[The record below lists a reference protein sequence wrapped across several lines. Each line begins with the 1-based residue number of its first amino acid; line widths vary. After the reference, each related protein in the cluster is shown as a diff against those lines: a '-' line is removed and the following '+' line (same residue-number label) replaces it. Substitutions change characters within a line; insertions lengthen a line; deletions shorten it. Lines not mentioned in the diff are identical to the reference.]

1 MTLRLL
7 PPNLSHAESIIEGE
21 TNLKALTRF
30 NWTVLFFIISMASS
44 LAEPNRIPFLD
55 EEEYQWMANEISG
68 DASFEHIRFM
78 SQFHRPTG
86 GEGLMKLAEYVEKK
100 ANEYGLED
108 VKLIKQ
114 AHTRRPWNAKY
125 GEIWLTS
132 PGIRLLASTNQVRL
146 HLADNSR
153 TTHLED
159 IEIVYVGSGTKD
171 KDYEGTNVEGKI
183 VLAYGGN
190 GKVMSEAVWK
200 RNAAGL
206 VTFPDPLIA
215 DYPVN
220 ALSRPDQI
228 HWSSIPA
235 ESRDGQPGTFAFM
248 LSSRQGLELRN
259 LIAAGKPVMAKVDIE
274 SEFGS
279 PEEAW
284 QVMVEA
290 RITGTE
296 IHTQDIVLTAHMQE
310 EKFSANDDSSG
321 CANLLE
327 IGRAVQKLVREGRIK
342 APRRDILFWWVTE
355 ISSQRQYFADHP
367 GAHKNMLVNINQD
380 MVGANQA
387 QDVMRV
393 QNMTQVPFSRF
404 HFLNDVAESVL
415 DFVIEGN
422 RGNLAVLQA
431 GNPELYPRGIFS
443 KLGSRHR
450 YNAAAVPF
458 HNNSDH
464 MTFNEA
470 PIGVPGISFTNWPD
484 NYIHSSDDDLWN
496 VDATQLQRNAFVV
509 AMMSYVIARADES
522 SLPEIAAEVT
532 GRGMERIGTDYRL
545 ALSWIAE
552 DESSYFAAVQ
562 QVKEAISRE
571 KRAIDSL
578 TQIAATGKSVDLLRD
593 YSKQLDLTENN
604 LLEGLGSQFA
614 ALHGKNPRKHE
625 KLSETERALSALI
638 PAIKGDTEEF
648 LTGRRDIKRVDGL
661 HGIMAFE
668 VISFIDG
675 MRSGLDIF
683 RAVRAEAKRA
693 GVHYYGEVKAADVY
707 QYLKNAEETGLIGF

>member
-1 MTLRLL
+1 
-7 PPNLSHAESIIEGE
+7 
-21 TNLKALTRF
+21 
-30 NWTVLFFIISMASS
+30 MASVT
-44 LAEPNRIPFLD
+44 AEPNKIPFLT
-55 EEEYQWMANEISG
+55 EEEYQWLANEISG
-68 DASFEHIRFM
+68 DASFEHIRYM

-86 GEGLMKLAEYVEKK
+86 GDGLMKLAEYVEKK
-100 ANEYGLED
+100 AVEYGLED
-108 VKLIKQ
+108 VRLIKQ
-114 AHTRRPWNAKY
+114 AHTRRPWNARY

-132 PGIRLLASTNQVRL
+132 PGIRLLASTNQVLL

-159 IEIVYVGSGTKD
+159 AEIVYVGSGTSEQ
-171 KDYEGTNVEGKI
+171 DYEGIEVEGKI

-190 GKVMSEAVWK
+190 RRVMSEAVWK
-200 RNAAGL
+200 KNAAGL
-206 VTFPDPLIA
+206 ITFPDPSVP

-228 HWSSIPA
+228 HWSSIPV
-235 ESRDGQPGTFAFM
+235 ESEDGQPGTFAFM
-248 LSSRQGLELRN
+248 ISSRQALELRN
-259 LIAAGKPVMAKVDIE
+259 LIEAEGPVKARVNIE

-279 PEEAW
+279 QEEAW

-290 RITGTE
+290 RIKGTE
-296 IHTQDIVLTAHMQE
+296 INNQDIVLTAHMQE

-327 IGRAVQKLVREGRIK
+327 IGRALQKLIREERIK
-342 APRRDILFWWVTE
+342 APRRNILFWWVTE

-367 GAHKNMLVNINQD
+367 DTHKNMLININQD

-393 QNMTQVPFSRF
+393 QNMTLVPFSRF

-415 DFVIEGN
+415 NFVIEGN
-422 RGNLAVLQA
+422 RANLAVQQA
-431 GNPELYPRGIFS
+431 GNSKLYPRAIFS
-443 KLGSRHR
+443 KLGTRHR

-496 VDATQLQRNAFVV
+496 VDPTQLQRNAFVV
-509 AMMSYVIARADES
+509 AMMSYVIAAADGS
-522 SLPEIAAEVT
+522 SIPEISAHVA
-532 GRGMERIGTDYRL
+532 GSGMERIGADYRL

-552 DESSYFAAVQ
+552 GQSGYFEAAH
-562 QVKEAISRE
+562 QVKEAVSRE
-571 KRAIDSL
+571 RLAVNSL
-578 TQIAATGKSVDLLRD
+578 
-593 YSKQLDLTENN
+593 KQLDGTKNHSAVIQGYMQQLHMAESN
-604 LLEGLGSQFA
+604 LLGGLKNQFRAHYGTPPREGEQLSDA
-614 ALHGKNPRKHE
+614 E
-625 KLSETERALSALI
+625 KKLEALI
-638 PAIKGDTEEF
+638 PVIKGNAEDF

-668 VISFIDG
+668 VICFIDG
-675 MRSGLDIF
+675 ERSGLDIF

-693 GVHYYGEVKAADVY
+693 GVHYYGEVDAEDVY
-707 QYLKNAEETGLIGF
+707 QYLENAAETGLVSF

>member
-1 MTLRLL
+1 M
-7 PPNLSHAESIIEGE
+7 
-21 TNLKALTRF
+21 RF
-30 NWTVLFFIISMASS
+30 NWAILIFIISLVSGI
-44 LAEPNRIPFLD
+44 AEPNKIPFLG
-55 EEEYQWMANEISG
+55 EEDYQWLANEISG
-68 DASFEHIRFM
+68 DASFEHIRYM
-78 SQFHRPTG
+78 TRFHRPAG
-86 GEGLMKLAEYVEKK
+86 GEGLMKVAEYVKEK
-100 ANEYGLED
+100 AAEYGLED
-108 VKLIKQ
+108 VRLIRQ
-114 AHTRRPWNAKY
+114 AHTRRPWNARY

-132 PGIRLLASTNQVRL
+132 PGIRLLASTNQVLL

-153 TTHLED
+153 TTHLDDVEV
-159 IEIVYVGSGTKD
+159 VYIGSGTSD
-171 KDYEGTNVEGKI
+171 KDYEGRDVEGKI

-190 GKVMSEAVWK
+190 SSVMSEAVWK

-206 VTFPDPLIA
+206 ITFPDPSVA

-228 HWSSIPA
+228 HWSSIPV

-259 LIAAGKPVMAKVDIE
+259 LIAAGKPVLAKVDIE

-290 RITGTE
+290 QIKGTE
-296 IHTQDIVLTAHMQE
+296 IHNQDIVLTAHMQE

-327 IGRAVQKLVREGRIK
+327 IGRAMQKLIRQGRIK

-393 QNMTQVPFSRF
+393 QNMTRVPFSRF

-431 GNPELYPRGIFS
+431 GNTEMYPRGIFS

-496 VDATQLQRNAFVV
+496 VDPTQLQRNAFVV
-509 AMMSYVIARADES
+509 AMMSYVIAGANEA
-522 SLPEIAAEVT
+522 SLPAIAAEVA
-532 GRGMERIGTDYRL
+532 GRGSERIGVDYRL

-552 DESSYFAAVQ
+552 DESQYFTAVH
-562 QVKEAISRE
+562 QVKEAVNRE
-571 KRAIDSL
+571 KMAVNSL
-578 TQIAATGKSVDLLRD
+578 TQLDAAGENG
-593 YSKQLDLTENN
+593 QLIEEY
-604 LLEGLGSQFA
+604 LEQLETLESAFLDGLKSQFRIRYGRDSA
-614 ALHGKNPRKHE
+614 KPEH
-625 KLSETERALSALI
+625 LSETEEKLADLV
-638 PAIKGDTEEF
+638 PVIKGDTEEF
-648 LTGRRDIKRVDGL
+648 LTGRRDIKRVRGL

-675 MRSGLDIF
+675 NRSGLDIF

-693 GVHYYGEVKAADVY
+693 GIHYYGEVSAPDVY
-707 QYLKNAEETGLIGF
+707 QYLENGRESGLIDFRIKGEKRNSKDSQPEIEDEQTTS

>member
-1 MTLRLL
+1 M
-7 PPNLSHAESIIEGE
+7 
-21 TNLKALTRF
+21 F
-30 NWTVLFFIISMASS
+30 FFITIISAT
-44 LAEPNRIPFLD
+44 AEPNKIPFLN
-55 EEEYQWMANEISG
+55 EEEYQWLANEISG
-68 DASFEHIRFM
+68 DASFEHIRYM

-86 GEGLMKLAEYVEKK
+86 GEGLMKVAEYVEKK
-100 ANEYGLED
+100 TREYGLED
-108 VKLIKQ
+108 VRLIKQ
-114 AHTRRPWNAKY
+114 AYTRQPWNAKY

-132 PGIRLLASTNQVRL
+132 PKIRLLASTNQVQL

-153 TTHLED
+153 TTHLKD
-159 IEIVYVGSGTKD
+159 VKIVYVGPGTSD
-171 KDYEGTNVEGKI
+171 KDYEGINVEGKI

-190 GKVMSEAVWK
+190 SRVMTEAVWK

-206 VTFPDPLIA
+206 ISFPDPLVG

-228 HWSSIPA
+228 HWSSIPV
-235 ESRDGQPGTFAFM
+235 ESKDGQPGTFAFM
-248 LSSRQGLELRN
+248 VSSRQGLELRN
-259 LIAAGKPVMAKVDIE
+259 LISEGTPVKARVDIE

-290 RITGTE
+290 QIKGTE
-296 IHTQDIVLTAHMQE
+296 IHNQDIVLTAHMQE

-321 CANLLE
+321 CGNLLE
-327 IGRAVQKLVREGRIK
+327 IGRALQKLVKAGRIE

-367 GAHKNMLVNINQD
+367 GSQDKMLVNINQD

-387 QDVMRV
+387 QEVMRV

-415 DFVIEGN
+415 NFVIEGN
-422 RGNLAVLQA
+422 RSNLSVLQA
-431 GNPELYPRGIFS
+431 GNPELYPRAVFS
-443 KLGSRHR
+443 KLGTRHR

-496 VDATQLQRNAFVV
+496 VDPTQLQRNALVV
-509 AMMSYVIARADES
+509 AMMSYVIARAEAS
-522 SLPEIAAEVT
+522 SLPGIAAEVA
-532 GRGMERIGTDYRL
+532 GKGFERIGFDYRL
-545 ALSWIAE
+545 ALSWIAADKSGYFE
-552 DESSYFAAVQ
+552 AVHQVRESVNREQLAVN
-562 QVKEAISRE
+562 
-571 KRAIDSL
+571 SL
-578 TQIAATGKSVDLLRD
+578 TQLDETGSSINVISG
-593 YSKQLDLTENN
+593 YTKQLEKAESTF
-604 LLEGLGSQFA
+604 LEGLNNQFK
-614 ALHGKNPRKHE
+614 ALYGEDPPQQE
-625 KLSETERALSALI
+625 QLPEAEQKLNNLI
-638 PAIKGDTEEF
+638 PLIRGDAEDFLAGRREIKG
-648 LTGRRDIKRVDGL
+648 INGL

-668 VISFIDG
+668 VISYIDG
-675 MRSGLDIF
+675 KRSGLDIF

-693 GVHYYGEVKAADVY
+693 GAHYYGEVTAKDVY
-707 QYLKNAEETGLIGF
+707 QYLKNAEETGLIGLQVQGEVTDSKVARSEIEDETIDL